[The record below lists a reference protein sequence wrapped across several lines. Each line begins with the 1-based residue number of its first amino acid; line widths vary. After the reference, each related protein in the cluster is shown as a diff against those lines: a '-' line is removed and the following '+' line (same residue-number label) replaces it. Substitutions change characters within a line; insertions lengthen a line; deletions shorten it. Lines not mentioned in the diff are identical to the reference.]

1 MKLRIR
7 FAMAFVLAGCLFLGG
22 CTVAGYEIDIDQIYP
37 FHKETENL
45 DGGEHDQHASVTAGK
60 ESVTETES
68 PSKETEN
75 GFWLDTPGHYGY
87 DSLTE
92 KQKVWYREITDILNA
107 METDCSLT
115 VEPGQEDP
123 EKSGLE
129 LIFHCVKMDHPEL
142 FFVEGYRYS
151 SVFSG
156 DQLQEIYFSGIYN
169 VTKEEAQ
176 KRAGEIEIAAR
187 QILESVPE
195 NSSDYEKIKYIYDTV
210 IRNTDYD
217 LDAPDNQNIYSV
229 LVGRSSVCQGYSET
243 MQYLLLKEGIEC
255 GLVQGEVNDGE
266 PHAWNFVKA
275 DGEYYYVDATWGDIS
290 YQNMAGDGNSDP
302 ADYVNYDYFCV
313 TTEELLRTHRITE
326 ELEMQNT
333 TVPYVYG
340 SSILDALTSINSK
353 GLKYEIIGEEDGN
366 TVRKTIPEAASP
378 IPKNGTVVIYMNGA
392 EEQTVSV
399 PDLTGMNVDRV
410 NSTLAFYGL
419 NVSLSGGGVNN
430 PDAVATAQS
439 IPAGWSVSK
448 GTVVEVTFL
457 VNNSDAG

>member
-326 ELEMQNT
+326 ELEMPLCTAKEDNYFMREGLEIRSVDLDRIKEIFSKT
-333 TVPYVYG
+333 RAEGGPYV
-340 SSILDALTSINSK
+340 TF
-353 GLKYEIIGEEDGN
+353 
-366 TVRKTIPEAASP
+366 RAA
-378 IPKNGTVVIYMNGA
+378 
-392 EEQTVSV
+392 
-399 PDLTGMNVDRV
+399 D
-410 NSTLAFYGL
+410 YGL
-419 NVSLSGGGVNN
+419 YCILYATLIDNN
-430 PDAVATAQS
+430 GIFDCLPDDVPEINYASNEQQY
-439 IPAGWSVSK
+439 
-448 GTVVEVTFL
+448 TFTFWM
-457 VNNSDAG
+457 N